1 MEIDKILTEEL
12 KRHGQINSY
21 VTNILEQDEGDV
33 PVEDVDMDV
42 TAEEGDL
49 DVASIEGPG
58 AEGGEDEGGAT
69 AELGDL
75 DAETDEETPPAEGE
89 EIDTDTT
96 EGGTEEIDV
105 TDIVDTAQ
113 EASDKAGKAV
123 EGIDSQNQK
132 IDSLIS
138 KLDNLESKLGE
149 MDQVMANIEALEG
162 KIESLRPPTQK
173 ERLEMRSL
181 DSGPFTQTPSDFFDE
196 KKPEMEKSGKNEY
209 VLTQAEVDNY
219 NDAEI
224 EASLDV
230 PEKEETNENEEVYE
244 RKLKVFR

>member
-21 VTNILEQDEGDV
+21 VTNILEQDEGDA
-33 PVEDVDMDV
+33 PIEDIDMDIP
-42 TAEEGDL
+42 AEEGDI
-49 DVASIEGPG
+49 DMAAVEGPG
-58 AEGGEDEGGAT
+58 AEGGEEGG
-69 AELGDL
+69 GDSEFADV

-89 EIDTDTT
+89 ETDTDTT

-209 VLTQAEVDNY
+209 VLTQADVDNY

-224 EASLDV
+224 EASLDG
-230 PEKEETNENEEVYE
+230 PDKEETNENEEVYE